1 MRPVYIARRS
11 AREARSLQCG
21 DRSIQPEM
29 PMRIGVP
36 RETKDGERRIG
47 IVPDGV
53 RALVDGGHH
62 VVVQVDAGAACG
74 FGDDAYRAAGA
85 AIVDDAAEI
94 WRCPLIVKVKEI
106 QRAERPLLTAST
118 TIAGFAQL
126 NRDPAL
132 LDAVLA
138 AGVRV
143 IAYETVRDPNGNL
156 PLLAPM
162 SRIAGRLAPFA
173 GAQALAT
180 NAGGNGTLLT
190 GVDHVPAA
198 RMLVVGAG
206 NAGSEAARI
215 AAKLGLHVTV
225 FSRGA
230 RRLAALGAALAR
242 AGTPVETSQLEG
254 NESAFAA
261 AIADADLVIGAV
273 LEPGTLS
280 PKLISRA
287 ALRTMRRGSALVDI
301 GIDYGGIAET
311 SRMTSLSRPTYVDE
325 GVVHYAVP
333 NLPALVARTATLALA
348 SASLPFVRRLA
359 DAGIVGAIDDDPSL
373 AAAVMVWD
381 GAIAHAGLARD
392 AGRVRRE
399 RPWRVASSGA
409 RAA

>member
-1 MRPVYIARRS
+1 VKRARYNAATRRS
-11 AREARSLQCG
+11 SHET
-21 DRSIQPEM
+21 

-36 RETKDGERRIG
+36 RETKDGERRVG

-53 RALVDGGHH
+53 RALVDAGHH
-62 VVVQVDAGAACG
+62 VVVETEAGAACG
-74 FGDDAYRAAGA
+74 FADDAYRAAGA
-85 AIVDDAAEI
+85 AIVNDATEI
-94 WRCPLIVKVKEI
+94 WRCPLIAKVKEI
-106 QRAERPLLTAST
+106 QRAEWPLLTAST

-143 IAYETVRDPNGNL
+143 IAYETVRDPSGNL

-190 GVDHVPAA
+190 GVDDVPPA
-198 RMLVVGAG
+198 RVLVVGAG

-230 RRLAALGAALAR
+230 KRLSALGAALAR
-242 AGTPVETSQLEG
+242 AGAPVETSQLEG

-287 ALRTMRRGSALVDI
+287 ALRAMRRGSALVDI

-333 NLPALVARTATLALA
+333 NLPSLVARTATRALA
-348 SASLPFVRRLA
+348 DASLPFVRRLA
-359 DAGIVGAIDDDPSL
+359 DAGIVGAVEDDASL

-381 GAIAHAGLARD
+381 GAITHAGLARD

-399 RPWRVASSGA
+399 RPWRLAPSGA